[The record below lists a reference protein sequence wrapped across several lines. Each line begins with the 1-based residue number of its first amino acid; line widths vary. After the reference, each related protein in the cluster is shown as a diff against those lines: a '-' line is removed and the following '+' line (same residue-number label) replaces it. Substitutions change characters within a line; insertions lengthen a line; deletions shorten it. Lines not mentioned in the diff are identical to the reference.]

1 LSFVVAAGARVHRR
15 CGEPPVIN
23 RHPGPTSRSLL
34 SSILLFTL
42 AGLVVPAAQAQ
53 TTASPPA
60 AAPAAAAPTGNLDAY
75 KTTPS
80 AAPITAWVNGH
91 VAAMSSG
98 AAAAASSRE
107 AIIAEVASGKVA
119 PSATFLATFA
129 GALDA
134 AVVPALQNT
143 KSYEARLNAAI
154 AVTRVANAEG
164 GASLANSTIALLN
177 DESPFVVLWGVKAS
191 QPVLAAMLRNPAA
204 NSKGLLDAILG
215 AVTKHGNGPI
225 GGAIVAEAYESLCID
240 YQDPNAKQRPSG
252 AALAK
257 VIGPMQDLLKL
268 RVDQYK
274 TGIPPE
280 PLADQR
286 GTAFLAFGAVWD
298 LHKPAEKLTSMQR
311 MSDLVGLAA
320 QQVQNASPGD
330 KDSLAQLIKLV
341 ASAIAVVPESKTVQD
356 KIIPATKIT
365 AATPAPQIVAAV
377 QPIAGALQ
385 SIKAFA
391 TLPPPPAATSG
402 GAGDAGEPAAAAGT
416 QPSAATATAPAPAGG
431 ATKTQ

>member
-1 LSFVVAAGARVHRR
+1 
-15 CGEPPVIN
+15 VIN

-34 SSILLFTL
+34 SSILLFTV
-42 AGLVVPAAQAQ
+42 AGLVVPVGHAQ
-53 TTASPPA
+53 TPAAPP
-60 AAPAAAAPTGNLDAY
+60 AAPAAVPTGNLDAY
-75 KTTPS
+75 KTAPS

-98 AAAAASSRE
+98 ASAAASSRE
-107 AIIAEVASGKVA
+107 AIIAEVAPGRVA
-119 PSATFLATFA
+119 PGPSFLATFA

-177 DESPFVVLWGVKAS
+177 DESPFVVLWGMKAS

-215 AVTKHGNGPI
+215 AVTKQGNGPI
-225 GGAIVAEAYESLCID
+225 GGAIVAEAYEALCID
-240 YQDPNAKQRPSG
+240 YQNPDARKRPSS

-257 VIGPMQDLLKL
+257 VIAPMQDLLKN

-286 GTAFLAFGAVWD
+286 GTAFLAFGAVWE

-365 AATPAPQIVAAV
+365 AATPAPQILAAV
-377 QPIAGALQ
+377 QPIAGALETV
-385 SIKAFA
+385 KEFA
-391 TLPPPPAATSG
+391 NLTPPPAATSG
-402 GAGDAGEPAAAAGT
+402 GAGDAGEPAAAAAAGT
-416 QPSAATATAPAPAGG
+416 QPNAATATAPAPAGT
-431 ATKTQ
+431 TKTP